1 MGNEN
6 DPEGLKAKKH
16 VRNFPRIYLKQQ
28 QDSEALKFNLDKN
41 MCVGFFFLCFSLQTR
56 HLNSLYAKKKKRE
69 RKIALSLFNEDMGLT
84 WYCVF
89 DGVGLWCIVG
99 SGVLSGH
106 SGILAAL
113 SSFQVPSLSPQ
124 SY

>member
-6 DPEGLKAKKH
+6 DLEGLKGKKH
-16 VRNFPRIYLKQQ
+16 VKNFPKINVKQQ
-28 QDSEALKFNLDKN
+28 QDSEALNFNLDN
-41 MCVGFFFLCFSLQTR
+41 YMCVVFIVQTFEFIA
-56 HLNSLYAKKKKRE
+56 SKKKR
-69 RKIALSLFNEDMGLT
+69 RQKIALILSNKDMGLT

-106 SGILAAL
+106 SRILAAL
-113 SSFQVPSLSPQ
+113 SSFQVMSLSPR